1 MGVNKSM
8 KIFFEGMLYGTVDG
22 FKSKIVNTA
31 MGPFQWDDLQEAW
44 VNMNNGFRLS
54 NISMQDLL
62 LIGYEGP
69 LSGDNRATDNCDY
82 TTNLVNNGS
91 FVESEL
97 TFNDDGGWLINIAN
111 YTVQNFNCPIELGF
125 EIVDGNDNPIT
136 NNFAGLSGYSI
147 QYSTEGANGSFTT
160 INNNTRITI
169 QPSAFTIGPGGLA
182 LKFYTDEGDYADVDP
197 PLFKISIINYSAN
210 PNYAIARYSIT
221 FTDV

>member
-22 FKSKIVNTA
+22 FRGKIVNTA

-44 VNMNNGFRLS
+44 INVNNGFKLS

-62 LIGYEGP
+62 LIGYEGS
-69 LSGDNRATDNCDY
+69 LSGDNKATDNCDY
-82 TTNLVNNGS
+82 TTNLIENGDYLNSDLS
-91 FVESEL
+91 FYDSDAWDI
-97 TFNDDGGWLINIAN
+97 TDADF
-111 YTVQNFNCPIELGF
+111 TVQNFNCPIELGF
-125 EIVDGNDNPIT
+125 EIVDGNDDPIT

-182 LKFYTDEGDYADVDP
+182 LKFYTDEVDYADVDP

-210 PNYAIARYSIT
+210 PNYAIARYLIT